1 MSDTIIEKSSIDI
14 VIDELFNEFVPLIRK
29 WKAHDAGSLDNW
41 IGLLKQVMRGVEK
54 VGTING
60 GVAKSTV
67 AIDVIQKLAQVLI
80 DENPAKLTDEQLKT
94 VRFILTDEGVA
105 ALKVSAGLLKKLI
118 NIIDTNKD
126 GKISSEEMQSFW
138 KKYFCC
144 CCNN

>member
-1 MSDTIIEKSSIDI
+1 MSNPAQGSDMDATIDS
-14 VIDELFNEFVPLIRK
+14 LFNQFVPLIRK
-29 WKAHDAGSLDNW
+29 WKAHDVGSLENW
-41 IGLLKQVMRGVEK
+41 IGLLKQVMKGIEK
-54 VGTING
+54 AGTING

-80 DENPAKLTDEQLKT
+80 YENPAKLTDEQLKT
-94 VRFILTDEGVA
+94 VRFILTDNGAA

-126 GKISSEEMQSFW
+126 GEISSEELKSFW

-144 CCNN
+144 CC

>member
-80 DENPAKLTDEQLKT
+80 YENPAKLTDEQLKT

>member
-1 MSDTIIEKSSIDI
+1 MSETTVEKSSIDV
-14 VIDELFNEFVPLIRK
+14 VIDDLFNEFVPLIRK

-54 VGTING
+54 VETING

-126 GKISSEEMQSFW
+126 GKISSEELQSFW

-144 CCNN
+144 CCK

>member
-1 MSDTIIEKSSIDI
+1 MSETTVEKSSIDV
-14 VIDELFNEFVPLIRK
+14 VIDDLFNEFVPLIRK

-41 IGLLKQVMRGVEK
+41 IGLLKQIMRGVEK

-126 GKISSEEMQSFW
+126 GKISSEELQSFW

-144 CCNN
+144 CCK

>member
-1 MSDTIIEKSSIDI
+1 MSNPAQGSDMDATIDS
-14 VIDELFNEFVPLIRK
+14 LFNQFVPLIRK
-29 WKAHDAGSLDNW
+29 WKAYDVGSLENW
-41 IGLLKQVMRGVEK
+41 IGLLKQVMKGIEK
-54 VGTING
+54 AGTING

-94 VRFILTDEGVA
+94 VRFILTDDGVA

-126 GKISSEEMQSFW
+126 GEISSEELKSFW

-144 CCNN
+144 CC

>member
-14 VIDELFNEFVPLIRK
+14 AIDELFNEFVPLIRK